1 MSEGTDQPND
11 LGGGGNAVPDEDR
24 LLQRIIDS
32 IAPDSRVVTVELLIT
47 VILAIAGVLTAWSA
61 LQSAKWSGE
70 QAISFSEAGA
80 SRTES
85 TRFDGRATSV
95 ILLDSQTFLQWVQA
109 YGTDTV
115 AAVAN
120 DVDPPDPTSYDP
132 ENASLSGFL
141 FTQFRE
147 EFRPRVDEWYQSSL
161 TADGAAPSPFFPLEE
176 YIAESVPAAA
186 EAERLLVI
194 ADEKAADAR
203 KDNQNSDDYVVTV
216 VLLASVLFFAGVS
229 SKMRAPRNQ
238 SLMFILSL
246 AMLLWAGFR
255 LITLPIHAIP

>member
-1 MSEGTDQPND
+1 MSDETVQA
-11 LGGGGNAVPDEDR
+11 GNAVGNAAEDEDR
-24 LLQRIIDS
+24 LLQRIIES
-32 IAPDSRVVTVELLIT
+32 ISPDTRVVTVELLIT
-47 VILAIAGVLTAWSA
+47 VILAIAGVLTAWTA

-80 SRTES
+80 NRTES
-85 TRFDGRATSV
+85 TRFDGRATSI

-115 AAVAN
+115 AANAN
-120 DVDPPDPTSYDP
+120 DEDPPDPTSYDP
-132 ENASLSGFL
+132 GSPSLSGFL

-147 EFRPRVDEWYQSSL
+147 DFRPRVADWYQSSL

-186 EAERLLVI
+186 ESARLLTV
-194 ADEKAADAR
+194 AEEKAADAR
-203 KDNQNSDDYVVTV
+203 KNNQNSDDYVITV
-216 VLLASVLFFAGVS
+216 VLLATVLFFAGVS

-238 SLMFILSL
+238 NLMFLLSL
-246 AMLLWAGFR
+246 TMLLWAGFR
-255 LITLPIHAIP
+255 LVTLPIHALP